1 LTISGIKGDKRD
13 NESFSCFMRVAMAHE
28 GLFISFLF
36 SLRIY
41 SLPGPQGLRGTNN
54 KINQKYGYIE
64 GL

>member
-1 LTISGIKGDKRD
+1 
-13 NESFSCFMRVAMAHE
+13 MRVATAHE